1 MKKNI
6 AIVLAL
12 VAFALISCEKS
23 TPWEPGAPA
32 STKQFLFFPVA
43 AELQQELDPEAN
55 ITSHKVVIER
65 KDAKA
70 ALTAKIIVRENTD
83 NVFEIP
89 ATATFEAGKDTT
101 SILVKFKKMEVG
113 STYKFAIQLDINELN
128 PYALDVNAAGN
139 PNVPF
144 YEYEATL
151 IKYENG
157 EGVIVD
163 DAIIAST
170 FGVAPSVAW
179 TAKFQIAQL
188 PSGNYKIRVL
198 SPYCTVATA
207 MDDNGIYDGYP
218 YNAPEDFDASQPY
231 NLSMVID
238 PVAQEVTMDDY
249 IMGVDWGYGM
259 MGVYNYGGEAVGEFD
274 AEAERIEF
282 SAADKALVFAMGS
295 DLYNYA
301 GFRFYLSKEAYV
313 ADVVLPAAK
322 PVIDK
327 AHRVLK

>member
-12 VAFALISCEKS
+12 VAFALVGCEKN
-23 TPWEPGAPA
+23 TPWEPGEPA
-32 STKQFLFFPVA
+32 TTKQFIYFPVA
-43 AELQQELDPEAN
+43 EELAQELDPEAKV
-55 ITSHKVVIER
+55 TSHDVIIER
-65 KDAKA
+65 KDTKS
-70 ALTAKIIVRENTD
+70 ALTVKLNVTENTD
-83 NVFEIP
+83 KAFDIP
-89 ATATFEAGKDTT
+89 ASVTFEAGKAQAVIT
-101 SILVKFKKMEVG
+101 VKFNKMEVG
-113 STYKFAIQLDINELN
+113 STYKFAIAADLAALN
-128 PYALDVNAAGN
+128 PYALDLNAAGN

-144 YEYEATL
+144 YVYEATL
-151 IKYENG
+151 IKYEDG

-179 TAKFQIAQL
+179 DAKYQIAEL
-188 PSGNYKIRVL
+188 PNGNYKVRVL

-218 YNAPEDFDASQPY
+218 YNAPEDFDSSKPY

-259 MGVYNYGGEAVGEFD
+259 MGLYNYGGEAVGKFD
-274 AEAERIEF
+274 AKKERILF
-282 SAADKALVFAMGS
+282 DAANKSLVFAMGS
-295 DLYNYA
+295 DLYNYG

-313 ADVVLPAAK
+313 ADVVLPAAA
-322 PVIDK
+322 PVINK

>member
-23 TPWEPGAPA
+23 TPWEPGEPA

-43 AELQQELDPEAN
+43 AELQQELDPEAG
-55 ITSHKVVIER
+55 IKSHDVIIER
-65 KDAKA
+65 KDTKS
-70 ALTAKIIVRENTD
+70 ALTVKLNVTENTD
-83 NVFEIP
+83 KAFDIP
-89 ATATFEAGKDTT
+89 ASVTFEAGKAQAVIT
-101 SILVKFKKMEVG
+101 VKFNKMEIG
-113 STYKFAIQLDINELN
+113 GTYKFGIAADLAALN
-128 PYALDVNAAGN
+128 PYTLDVNAAGN

-301 GFRFYLSKEAYV
+301 GFRFYLSKEAYI